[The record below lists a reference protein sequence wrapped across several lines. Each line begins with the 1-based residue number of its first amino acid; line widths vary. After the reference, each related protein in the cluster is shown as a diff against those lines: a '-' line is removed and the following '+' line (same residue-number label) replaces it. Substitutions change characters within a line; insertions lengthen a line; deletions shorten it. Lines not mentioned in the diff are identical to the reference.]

1 MKIQIF
7 LEAGLPPRQVNELG
21 LLAESYGIDTVY
33 TSAFPARRD
42 AFLCLSVL
50 AMNSSAV
57 RVGVVPLSPYEI
69 HPLRLAD
76 MLQTLN
82 DMSNGRASL
91 VVGGMGQSIMRAT
104 GLQPERRVR
113 AVRECVEILRAAAT
127 GEAINYEGEI
137 YSALN
142 YQASWV
148 HESRPQILVGA
159 NGPMMLRM
167 AGEVADGVMLSD
179 VPLGKMTEVL
189 GNIDQGLARSDR
201 VRTAETFPVSNFFAW
216 HIKETAE
223 ESNFEA
229 RRELVWRGVLQKWY
243 TEPFLGAEQA
253 GFVEAHF
260 DAFLQAFYQRSANIE
275 GVAEETIQ
283 ALVDN
288 LTFAGGLDAIPG
300 VVQHL
305 QRFTE
310 AGLDAITLKIHDN
323 PEQAIRIIGEHL
335 IPQLNAAQ

>member
-1 MKIQIF
+1 MKVQIF

-33 TSAFPARRD
+33 ASAFPARRD
-42 AFLCLSVL
+42 AFLCLAAL
-50 AMNSSAV
+50 AMNSSSL
-57 RVGVVPLSPYEI
+57 RVGVVPLSPFEI

-104 GLQPERRVR
+104 GLQPHRRVR

-137 YSALN
+137 YSAMN
-142 YQASWV
+142 YQANWT
-148 HESRPQILVGA
+148 HAAAPQVLVGA

-179 VPLGKMTEVL
+179 VALGKMAEVL
-189 GNIDQGLARSDR
+189 GNIDQGLAKADR
-201 VRTAETFPVSNFFAW
+201 VRTTEAFPVSNFFAW
-216 HIKETAE
+216 HIKETEAA
-223 ESNFEA
+223 SNLEA

-253 GFVEAHF
+253 EFVEAHF

-275 GVAEETIQ
+275 GVPEETIQ

-288 LTFAGGLDAIPG
+288 LTFAGGLDAIPS
-300 VVQHL
+300 VVEHL
-305 QRFTE
+305 RGFAE
-310 AGLDAITLKIHDN
+310 AGLDAITLKIHDD
-323 PEQAIRIIGEHL
+323 PEPAIRIIGEHL
-335 IPQLNAAQ
+335 IPQLNAS

>member
-1 MKIQIF
+1 MKVQIF

-33 TSAFPARRD
+33 ASAFPARRD
-42 AFLCLSVL
+42 AFLCLSAL
-50 AMNSSAV
+50 AMNSSGV

-69 HPLRLAD
+69 HPLRLSD

-104 GLQPERRVR
+104 GLKPLRRVR

-127 GEAINYEGEI
+127 GDAVNYQGEL
-137 YSALN
+137 YSVMN
-142 YQASWV
+142 YQANWA
-148 HESRPQILVGA
+148 HEIAPQILVGA

-179 VPLGKMTEVL
+179 VALGKMAEVL
-189 GNIDQGLARSDR
+189 SNIDQGLAKVGRIRS
-201 VRTAETFPVSNFFAW
+201 AETFPVSNFFAW
-216 HIKETAE
+216 HIKATAA
-223 ESNFEA
+223 ESNLEA

-243 TEPFLGAEQA
+243 TEPFLGIEQA
-253 GFVEAHF
+253 EFVEAHF
-260 DAFLQAFYQRSANIE
+260 DAFLQAFYQRSAHIE
-275 GVAEETIQ
+275 GVPEETIQ
-283 ALVDN
+283 TLVDN
-288 LTFAGGLDAIPG
+288 LTFASGLDAIPS
-300 VVQHL
+300 VVGHL
-305 QRFTE
+305 REFAA
-310 AGLDAITLKIHDN
+310 AGLDAITLKIHDD

-335 IPQLNAAQ
+335 IPQLNA